1 MPSYEDF
8 KVGDVWIQ
16 RNGSECT
23 IAVVVTDTS
32 ETSYPIATKYKDSKG
47 LCSWYRSDGTICI
60 DEPQY
65 DLIRKKTDSNIYLS
79 IAARIAASQVR
90 VEGMK
95 AKNAALLRMSEPE
108 EYGYA
113 DFFAEAQLLEQLAD
127 EAGRVE

>member
-1 MPSYEDF
+1 MPKYNDF
-8 KVGDVWIQ
+8 KVGDVWV
-16 RNGSECT
+16 RRDGNECT
-23 IAVVVTDTS
+23 IAVVNTDTS
-32 ETSYPIATKYKDSKG
+32 ETSYPIATTYKDSKG

-79 IAARIAASQVR
+79 IAAKIAASQAR
-90 VEGMK
+90 IEGMK
-95 AKNAALLRMSEPE
+95 AKNAVFLKIGEPE

-127 EAGRVE
+127 EVGR